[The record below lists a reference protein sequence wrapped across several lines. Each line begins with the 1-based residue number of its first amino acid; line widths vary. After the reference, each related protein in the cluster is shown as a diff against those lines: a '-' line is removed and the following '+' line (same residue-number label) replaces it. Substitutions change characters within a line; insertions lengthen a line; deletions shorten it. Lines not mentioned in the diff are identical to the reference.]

1 VTPSPAD
8 AAAAAEAAEAALFLD
23 TSALVRRYLRGAGH
37 DLVVEAM
44 TAAETWCAS
53 ALCRSETLLALHRL
67 AATRSQHERLWS
79 RLRDDWDA
87 FVVVPVDD
95 RCLAR
100 AVELGASYGLRTVDA
115 LHLAAADRLPR
126 PLTYATFDR
135 RQIPAA
141 AGLGFHVRSPV
152 D

>member
-1 VTPSPAD
+1 LT
-8 AAAAAEAAEAALFLD
+8 LFLD
-23 TSALVRRYLRGAGH
+23 TSALVRRYVHGPGH

-44 TAAETWCAS
+44 ETDQPWCAS

-67 AATRSQHERLWS
+67 AATSSQHARLWS

-100 AVELGASYGLRTVDA
+100 AVELGATYGLRTVDA
-115 LHLAAADRLPR
+115 LHIAAADRLPR

-135 RQIPAA
+135 HQIPAA
-141 AGLGFHVRSPV
+141 AALGLDVRSPV
-152 D
+152 EG

>member
-1 VTPSPAD
+1 MV
-8 AAAAAEAAEAALFLD
+8 LFVD
-23 TSALVRRYLRGAGH
+23 TSALVRRYVQGPGR

-44 TAAETWCAS
+44 AADDTWCAS

-67 AATRSQHERLWS
+67 AVTASQHERMWG

-95 RCLAR
+95 RCLAH
-100 AVELGASYGLRTVDA
+100 AVELGATYGLRTVDA
-115 LHLAAADRLPR
+115 VHLAAADRLPR
-126 PLTYATFDR
+126 PARFVTFDR

-141 AGLGFHVRSPV
+141 SALGFEVVSPGSG
-152 D
+152 